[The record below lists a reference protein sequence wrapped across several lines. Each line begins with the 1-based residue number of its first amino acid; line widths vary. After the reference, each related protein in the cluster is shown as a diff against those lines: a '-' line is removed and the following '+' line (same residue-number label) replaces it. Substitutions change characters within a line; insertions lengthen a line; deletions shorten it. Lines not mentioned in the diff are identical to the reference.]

1 MKERRNDHLAT
12 LGDLAAAGTIGL
24 TLRCGPCAR
33 SATIP
38 IADLIA
44 RHGGLSV
51 AYEIAARHTCSRC
64 NGRPWTWWDRPETS
78 GAPVAFK
85 Y

>member
-1 MKERRNDHLAT
+1 MKNGGNDHLAT
-12 LGDLAAAGTIGL
+12 LADLAAAGTTGL

-33 SATIP
+33 SAAIP

-64 NGRPWTWWDRPETS
+64 GGRALTWWDRAETS
-78 GAPVAFK
+78 GAPRGFK